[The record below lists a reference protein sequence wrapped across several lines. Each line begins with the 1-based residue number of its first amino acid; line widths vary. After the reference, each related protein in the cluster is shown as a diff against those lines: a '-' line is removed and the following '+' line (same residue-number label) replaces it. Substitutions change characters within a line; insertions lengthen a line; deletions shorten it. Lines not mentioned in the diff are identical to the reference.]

1 MVSFTLFSRRKA
13 EDTTQQTPKIEPQDG
28 AAGGNKMFRC
38 PLLARHNRQ
47 SRALYQFRNEGYQN
61 YLPENRRYRKTAN
74 ITPENIRF
82 GLIAFRDHPPQ
93 DKTYVTKNFGFTSKI
108 STMEKNLKSLKAS
121 GGGDGPE
128 AQTAALAEALNMKWE
143 ENAAKMVVLIT
154 DAPPHGIGED
164 DDGFDSSPDQ
174 NDPLEIAR
182 QMAEHGITL
191 FVVACEPELSA
202 YNNAVD
208 FYTALTEITSGK
220 LFPLTLADRLGDYI
234 AGTAIETIETEK
246 LISEYSKDV
255 VENVYGQSRP
265 IEEVMDDVH
274 AKLQGRNHQMCSMTV
289 ENPYRQS
296 NTAETNVARWK
307 SSNKVVDGRYAVSS
321 VSIPDTSSLWT
332 CHLIV
337 APAFLAQIDGP
348 RMQQEYASGSKAP
361 ELTFGKSS
369 VDYAQA
375 KRVVMQSVMRS
386 SKVTSS
392 VAARLATPHDQ
403 QQATLLSLFARYSI
417 NNDNCPIYKHKGT
430 QLKQNFCV
438 RSNMIVDVP
447 LKQDIRTCYEQRQ
460 GLYQL
465 QARHISQGYLAD
477 AQCRTKLERFPG
489 LCNDQGWLDNVDWHR
504 DRIIGVVDKF
514 DEADCGRTTQ
524 ILPKTTPHFHPD
536 RTKRLRDQVAC
547 GESIKLKHAFDF
559 VLKPCTCEKLLTYRK
574 IGRLDVNVDT
584 RHKRFIGVQIAKKIK
599 AAYEAYLK
607 QCQEKGT

>member
-1 MVSFTLFSRRKA
+1 MVSFRLFSRRKA
-13 EDTTQQTPKIEPQDG
+13 EDVTRQTPKVEAQDG
-28 AAGGNKMFRC
+28 AAEPEAAGGNKIDVLFLQDTTGSQGPYISSATKAIRIIC
-38 PLLARHNRQ
+38 QKIAD
-47 SRALYQFRNEGYQN
+47 
-61 YLPENRRYRKTAN
+61 TAN

-164 DDGFDSSPDQ
+164 DDGFNSSPDQ
-174 NDPLEIAR
+174 NDPLEVAR

-220 LFPLTLADRLGDYI
+220 MFPLTLADRLGDYI

-255 VENVYGQSRP
+255 VENVYGRSRP

-307 SSNKVVDGRYAVSS
+307 SSNKVTDGRYAVAS
-321 VSIPDTSSLWT
+321 
-332 CHLIV
+332 
-337 APAFLAQIDGP
+337 IDGP

-369 VDYAQA
+369 VGYAQA

-392 VAARLATPHDQ
+392 
-403 QQATLLSLFARYSI
+403 
-417 NNDNCPIYKHKGT
+417 G
-430 QLKQNFCV
+430 
-438 RSNMIVDVP
+438 M
-447 LKQDIRTCYEQRQ
+447 
-460 GLYQL
+460 
-465 QARHISQGYLAD
+465 
-477 AQCRTKLERFPG
+477 
-489 LCNDQGWLDNVDWHR
+489 
-504 DRIIGVVDKF
+504 
-514 DEADCGRTTQ
+514 
-524 ILPKTTPHFHPD
+524 
-536 RTKRLRDQVAC
+536 TKR
-547 GESIKLKHAFDF
+547 
-559 VLKPCTCEKLLTYRK
+559 
-574 IGRLDVNVDT
+574 
-584 RHKRFIGVQIAKKIK
+584 
-599 AAYEAYLK
+599 
-607 QCQEKGT
+607 